1 MVMNPEVQSFEAMI
15 QYKLEPEIYN
25 FRLLNQLQEV
35 LLRSTLTT
43 DSFSV
48 HLKLETGMHRL
59 GFEENDISELIVR
72 LKNNKNIR
80 IQSVFSHL
88 VGSDETEHDN
98 FTKMQIEKFRR
109 MSDQIISVFDYPV
122 LRHLLNSAGVLRF
135 QEAQFDMVRL
145 GIGLYGFAATS
156 HEQTHLQHVA
166 TLKTTISQ
174 IKNVPANETVGYS
187 RSGKLKRDTQVA
199 TVAIGY
205 ADGINRRLSNGT
217 GKMLVNGKRVPI
229 IGNVC
234 MDMSM
239 LDITDVKAK
248 EGDEVIVFG
257 ADLPVSEM
265 AKALGTIPYE
275 ILTNVSQRVKRI
287 YFQE

>member
-1 MVMNPEVQSFEAMI
+1 
-15 QYKLEPEIYN
+15 
-25 FRLLNQLQEV
+25 
-35 LLRSTLTT
+35 
-43 DSFSV
+43 
-48 HLKLETGMHRL
+48 
-59 GFEENDISELIVR
+59 
-72 LKNNKNIR
+72 LKNNKSIR
-80 IQSVFSHL
+80 VDSVFSHL
-88 VGSDETEHDN
+88 AGSDEAEHDA
-98 FTKMQIEKFRR
+98 FTKKQIEKFDR
-109 MSDQIISVFDYPV
+109 MSGMIIQSFDHSI

-156 HEQTHLQHVA
+156 HEQMHLQNVA

-187 RSGKLKRDTQVA
+187 RAGKLKRDTQVA

-205 ADGINRRLSNGT
+205 ADGINRRLSNGV
-217 GKMLVNGKRVPI
+217 GKMFVNGKRVPI
-229 IGNVC
+229 IGHVC
-234 MDMSM
+234 MDMCM

-257 ADLPVSEM
+257 SDLSVNEL
-265 AKALGTIPYE
+265 AKSLGTIPYE

-287 YFQE
+287 YFHE